1 MPKSDQPRK
10 SSEHQQKQL
19 VTHPSEILELLDPGG
34 EPCQFEPIARDLARA
49 GLHVHPLRP
58 GDKRPL
64 LKGYQRLASTDP
76 DTLAQWAEDYP
87 NANAGIVTGPESG
100 VIALDCDLRHGAAA
114 TLDWLKRQHGELP
127 LTWTALTPNG
137 WHFYFRHPG
146 GQVRGYNRLGS
157 GVELKGDGAN
167 LVGPGSRHATGL
179 QYRWGPYQSPDDI
192 PLASPPGWLLELLK
206 RKDKWKVP
214 GKAHSEVSQVNIL
227 GPLGLGEGV
236 EIPGGV
242 RGSLTGADILSFFSQ
257 EYVIQKILGV
267 LGIGEV
273 EIGEKFHCVLHPE
286 ERESA
291 AILRPAV
298 AGDAFMYMDFHER
311 EEGRQAYPLPLVYF
325 RLLQGREAEP
335 VKRLNKP
342 TFLVWA
348 LRLLRDAG
356 IIKGV
361 KIDAPRLPA
370 NVKASVRRVYE
381 GFLDLLSLKFL
392 VEEAPSPYTWT
403 FASAWV
409 GLSKHSVSSAWRW
422 LIGAGYG
429 RFVKYFEDGGG
440 DKLMLFLPGTR
451 SWIRRLSGRGML
463 ARGGQTEVVA
473 GLQQE
478 AEAEARA
485 VQAEEAAK
493 AVLKIC
499 PKCGEVRE
507 WYTFGEVVVCA
518 TCYGFLDTS

>member
-10 SSEHQQKQL
+10 SSEQQQKQL
-19 VTHPSEILELLDPGG
+19 VTHPSEVLELLDPGG
-34 EPCQFEPIARDLARA
+34 KPYQFEPIARDLARA

-87 NANAGIVTGPESG
+87 SANAGIVIGPESG
-100 VIALDCDLRHGAAA
+100 VIALDCDLRHGGGD
-114 TLDWLKRQHGELP
+114 TLDQLKRLHGELP

-137 WHFYFRHPG
+137 WHYYFAHPG

-167 LVGPGSRHATGL
+167 LVGPGSHHATGL
-179 QYRWGPYQSPDDI
+179 QYRWAPYQSPDDI
-192 PLASPPGWLLELLK
+192 PLALPPEWLLELLK
-206 RKDKWKVP
+206 RKGKWQAVGELRP
-214 GKAHSEVSQVNIL
+214 EVSQVNIL
-227 GPLGLGEGV
+227 GLLSEGEGV
-236 EIPGGV
+236 EIAEGTP
-242 RGSLTGADILSFFSQ
+242 GSLTGADVLAFFSQ
-257 EYVIQKILGV
+257 ELVIQKVLRV
-267 LGIGEV
+267 LGLGEV

-286 ERESA
+286 ERASA
-291 AILRPAV
+291 GILRPAS
-298 AGDAFMYMDFHER
+298 AGDPFMYMDFHER

-325 RLLQGREAEP
+325 RLLQGPEAVP

-356 IIKGV
+356 VIKGV
-361 KIDAPRLPA
+361 KIEAPRLPD
-370 NVKASVRRVYE
+370 NVKASVRRVYD
-381 GFLDLLSLKFL
+381 GFLDLLSLKRL
-392 VEEAPSPYTWT
+392 VEVEPTPYTWT
-403 FASAWV
+403 FAASWV

-422 LIGAGYG
+422 LLGSGYA
-429 RFVKYFEDGGG
+429 RFVKYFKDAGGE
-440 DKLMLFLPGTR
+440 KLMLFLPGTR
-451 SWIRRLSGRGML
+451 SWIRRLSGRGLL
-463 ARGGQTEVVA
+463 ARGGQTEIVA
-473 GLQQE
+473 SLQREVE
-478 AEAEARA
+478 AEVSAA
-485 VQAEEAAK
+485 QAEEEAK
-493 AVLKIC
+493 AALKLC

-507 WYTFGEVVVCA
+507 WYIFGDVVVCA